1 MLVDVQIMRNEK
13 MDFFEAVEK
22 HLIRWDYEFV
32 PAGCGPVE
40 HLAEDDD
47 VYMIIRQV
55 YQTDQ
60 CEETPELILF
70 ECADLAKYFDYV
82 VANSDELAYTE
93 SRYSKRLLILDY
105 MQENKHKLID
115 ADAVYGYWWMD

>member
-70 ECADLAKYFDYV
+70 ECADLAKYFDYGGESV
-82 VANSDELAYTE
+82 YSE
-93 SRYSKRLLILDY
+93 SRYSKRLIILDY

-115 ADAVYGYWWMD
+115 ADAVYGYWWLD

>member
-1 MLVDVQIMRNEK
+1 MLVDVQIMRNER

-60 CEETPELILF
+60 CEETPELICLSVKILQNILTMA
-70 ECADLAKYFDYV
+70 E
-82 VANSDELAYTE
+82 
-93 SRYSKRLLILDY
+93 KRVIISPDTI
-105 MQENKHKLID
+105 N
-115 ADAVYGYWWMD
+115 VYLS

>member
-1 MLVDVQIMRNEK
+1 MLVDVQIMSNER

-70 ECADLAKYFDYV
+70 ECKDLAKYFDYGGKEGH
-82 VANSDELAYTE
+82 NL
-93 SRYSKRLLILDY
+93 SRYNKRLLILDY
-105 MQENKHKLID
+105 MRNNKHKLID

>member
-32 PAGCGPVE
+32 DAGCGPEE

-47 VYMIIRQV
+47 VYMIIRQE
-55 YQTDQ
+55 YETDYGQ
-60 CEETPELILF
+60 ETPELILF
-70 ECADLAKYFDYV
+70 ECKDIAKYFDYSGEGV
-82 VANSDELAYTE
+82 HNL
-93 SRYSKRLLILDY
+93 SRREKRLLILGY
-105 MQENKHKLID
+105 MKQNQHKLID

>member
-1 MLVDVQIMRNEK
+1 MLVDVQIMRNER

-70 ECADLAKYFDYV
+70 ECKDLAKY
-82 VANSDELAYTE
+82 L
-93 SRYSKRLLILDY
+93 RLHAEQQTQTHRRRRSLWLLVDGLTK
-105 MQENKHKLID
+105 EKLWH
-115 ADAVYGYWWMD
+115 V